1 MKKTLIITA
10 VLVVVGGFAVKKAF
24 EMYENSPLGTLKQLN
39 DRKEAIE
46 KIIEDGPLEIKQPSL
61 KLQ

>member
-1 MKKTLIITA
+1 MRNTLIVTGILLVIGGLGVKTA
-10 VLVVVGGFAVKKAF
+10 YNMF
-24 EMYENSPLGTLKQLN
+24 YNSPLGTVKKLT

-46 KIIEDGPLEIKQPSL
+46 KIIENSPLEIKQPSL

>member
-10 VLVVVGGFAVKKAF
+10 VHVVVGGFAVKKAF

-46 KIIEDGPLEIKQPSL
+46 KLVEDGPLEIKQPSL

>member
-46 KIIEDGPLEIKQPSL
+46 KIMEDGPLEIKQPSL

>member
-39 DRKEAIE
+39 DRNEAIE

>member
-24 EMYENSPLGTLKQLN
+24 QMYENSPLGTLKQLN

-46 KIIEDGPLEIKQPSL
+46 KLVEDGPLEIKQPSL

>member
-46 KIIEDGPLEIKQPSL
+46 KLIEDGPLEIKQPSL

>member
-24 EMYENSPLGTLKQLN
+24 DIFNDSPLGAIKQLN

>member
-1 MKKTLIITA
+1 MKKTLIVTA
-10 VLVVVGGFAVKKAF
+10 VVLVVVGFGVKKAVDAF
-24 EMYENSPLGTLKQLN
+24 NDSPLGAVKQLN

>member
-46 KIIEDGPLEIKQPSL
+46 KLVEDGPLEIKQPSL

>member
-10 VLVVVGGFAVKKAF
+10 VLVVVGGFAVKKAY

>member
-1 MKKTLIITA
+1 MRKTLIITA

-24 EMYENSPLGTLKQLN
+24 EMYENSPLGTLKRLN

>member
-10 VLVVVGGFAVKKAF
+10 VLVVVGGFAVKIAF

-46 KIIEDGPLEIKQPSL
+46 KLVEDGPLEIKQPSL